1 MTDIF
6 SKITTELINRGMR
19 VIGINGVDCAGKTT
33 FALNYSAY
41 LTSVGIK
48 NVIIHIDDYHNTRE
62 VRDSGDYYD
71 TALNYQLLI
80 DEVLEPLRKSGSIDK
95 KIICLDVDTDQFENV
110 RQYKIDEDTVVLLE
124 GFLLFRPPMLDY
136 LDGKVYLHID
146 FDETLRRT
154 AVRDV
159 PKHGEW
165 FIGLTKDLFIPTQK
179 RYIKEF
185 EPHKNCDIF
194 IDNSD
199 YNKPILKLKRENI

>member
-1 MTDIF
+1 MIEIF
-6 SKITTELINRGMR
+6 SKITNELVNKGKR
-19 VIGINGVDCAGKTT
+19 VIGINCVDCAGKTT
-33 FALNYSAY
+33 FALNYSEY
-41 LTSVGIK
+41 LMSINVK
-48 NVIIHIDDYHNTRE
+48 NMVIHIDDFHNTRK
-62 VRDSGDYYD
+62 VRESGDYYD

-80 DEVLEPLRKSGSIDK
+80 DQILEPLRQNGSLDK
-95 KIICLDVDTDQFENV
+95 EIVCLDVDTDKFENV
-110 RQYKIDEDTVVLLE
+110 RQYKIYEDTVVLLE
-124 GFLLFRPPMLDY
+124 GFLLFRPPMLEY

-154 AVRDV
+154 DVRDV

-179 RYIKEF
+179 RYISEF

-199 YNKPILKLKRENI
+199 YKNPKLGVAT

>member
-1 MTDIF
+1 MINIF
-6 SKITTELINRGMR
+6 QKITTDLVNKGKRI
-19 VIGINGVDCAGKTT
+19 IGINGVDCAGKTT
-33 FALNYSAY
+33 FATNYSEY

-48 NVIIHIDDYHNTRE
+48 NVIIHIDDYHHTRE
-62 VRDSGDYYD
+62 VRDRGDYYD

-80 DEVLEPLRKSGSIDK
+80 DEILDPLKKIGYIDK
-95 KIICLDVDTDQFENV
+95 EIVCLDVDTDRFENI
-110 RQYKIDEDTVVLLE
+110 RHYMIDRDTVVLLE
-124 GFLLFRPPMLDY
+124 GFLLFRPPLSEY
-136 LDGKVYLHID
+136 LDGKIYIHID

-159 PKHGEW
+159 PKYGEW

-179 RYIKEF
+179 RYINEF

-199 YNKPILKLKRENI
+199 YENPILSAIG